1 MLKSHIDPN
10 SNKYPAKTDEIQ
22 NLTEETTIQN
32 LLDKT
37 GEVLRAGGL
46 SAEALTILI
55 VGFHERLNEENRS

>member
-1 MLKSHIDPN
+1 MSVSQIDHN
-10 SNKYPAKTDEIQ
+10 GNKDLAELDGIQ
-22 NLTEETTIQN
+22 NLSEETTIRN

-55 VGFHERLNEENRS
+55 VGFHERLSEEKHS